1 MSKQYVFIDDS
12 GDAGF
17 KNSNSD
23 HLIVAAVI
31 VVDEN
36 KKELLE
42 DAINYFRR
50 RLGWVDLH
58 EFKFSKTEKSI
69 LIDLI
74 DIVKHYDF
82 KAYAV
87 ILDKKNINP
96 DKIIKNRISVYNHV
110 LKELLLQVSKSNQVI
125 LIDGKATKSH
135 AEKIRTYLR
144 KSLKKNSIDNVS
156 IRFVD
161 SRKNSIIQLADI
173 IAGAIARSYKD
184 KPDAKRYLSLLESKI
199 IRIDEIRL

>member
-17 KNSNSD
+17 KNSNTD

-31 VVDEN
+31 MVDEN